1 MGGMRRTG
9 LHRWHWRLILC
20 AVACLAM
27 VAPAAGGSQ
36 DGALLPTKMCGDYFF
51 VPITLAARD
60 GAPADAESRTLRLLF
75 DTGASS
81 TSIDPDALE
90 RVSGRRINAGRRVT
104 IHRLGAG
111 PVTWSRLRAR
121 VREMDHLGHALNR
134 PFDGILGFDAFE
146 DVLVTLDYPAQE
158 MRVALGELPAPDG
171 RRIFRYHEDS
181 SDRPFLDLR
190 IGGKTRRM
198 LIDSGASGAFNLE
211 PSDEAL
217 WAAPPIPLSASMR
230 INRLVLNRSGR
241 LGESVA
247 IGPVVFE
254 KPIARLTDDTELFG
268 AKVMRHM
275 SWTFDQ
281 RARRVRIEPAASS
294 PIHMPP
300 IRNIGAAYH
309 PRAAGLEVV
318 HLMPQG
324 PAQRAGI
331 EKGDLIIALDGTP
344 LADLGC
350 MREAMRDPAADAWT
364 LGVLR
369 DGRTLEVRVEIDT
382 LLP

>member
-1 MGGMRRTG
+1 M
-9 LHRWHWRLILC
+9 
-20 AVACLAM
+20 
-27 VAPAAGGSQ
+27 
-36 DGALLPTKMCGDYFF
+36 LPTEMCGDYFF
-51 VPITLAARD
+51 VPITLAARE
-60 GAPADAESRTLRLLF
+60 GAPADAESRTLHLLF

-90 RVSGRRINAGRRVT
+90 RVSGRRIEPGARVT
-104 IHRLGAG
+104 IHHLGAG

-121 VREMDHLGHALNR
+121 LRELDHLADALNH
-134 PFDGILGFDAFE
+134 PFDGILGYDAFE

-171 RRIFRYHEDS
+171 RRIFRYHEDR

-211 PSDEAL
+211 PSDEAI

-230 INRLVLNRSGR
+230 INRLVLNRMGR
-241 LGESVA
+241 LEESVA
-247 IGPVVFE
+247 IGPLVFE
-254 KPIARLTDDTELFG
+254 DPVATLTNDTELFG
-268 AKVMRHM
+268 TKVMRHM

-294 PIHMPP
+294 PIRMSP
-300 IRNIGAAYH
+300 IRDIGAAYH
-309 PRAAGLEVV
+309 PRAAGLEVI
-318 HLMPQG
+318 HLLPDG

-331 EKGDLIIALDGTP
+331 EKGDVLVALDGTP
-344 LADLGC
+344 ISDLGC
-350 MREAMRDPAADAWT
+350 MRKAMRDPVADAWT

-369 DGRTLEVRVEIDT
+369 DGRPLEVRVEIGT